1 MLTRPM
7 MTVHD
12 AADFLKV
19 RESTVRALINDKRLR
34 AVKIG
39 KEWRIAQ
46 VDLLAFL
53 NENANR
59 DPDAA
64 ETSVAD
70 TPAQELTGENGT
82 GDTEEDR

>member
-1 MLTRPM
+1 MLTKPM

-12 AADFLKV
+12 AADFLQV

-46 VDLLAFL
+46 VDLIAFL

-59 DPDAA
+59 DPDDA
-64 ETSVAD
+64 ESAQ
-70 TPAQELTGENGT
+70 TPPPGEEG
-82 GDTEEDR
+82 

>member
-1 MLTRPM
+1 MLTKPM
-7 MTVHD
+7 LTVHD
-12 AADFLKV
+12 AADFLQV

-59 DPDAA
+59 DPDGPDAPA
-64 ETSVAD
+64 SPDSPD
-70 TPAQELTGENGT
+70 TGGEG
-82 GDTEEDR
+82 

>member
-1 MLTRPM
+1 MLTKPL

-12 AADFLKV
+12 AADFLQI
-19 RESTVRALINDKRLR
+19 RESTVRALIKDKRLR

-46 VDLLAFL
+46 MDLMAFL

-59 DPDAA
+59 DPEAEEVALDDDA
-64 ETSVAD
+64 EPEGQD
-70 TPAQELTGENGT
+70 
-82 GDTEEDR
+82 

>member
-1 MLTRPM
+1 MLTKPM

-12 AADFLKV
+12 AADFLQV

-39 KEWRIAQ
+39 KEWRITEN
-46 VDLLAFL
+46 DLLAFL

-59 DPDAA
+59 NPEATPVTEDDAG
-64 ETSVAD
+64 S
-70 TPAQELTGENGT
+70 GEAS
-82 GDTEEDR
+82 EEGSA

>member
-1 MLTRPM
+1 MLTKPM
-7 MTVHD
+7 LTVHD
-12 AADFLKV
+12 AADFLQV

-59 DPDAA
+59 DPDGPDAPDSP
-64 ETSVAD
+64 ESPD
-70 TPAQELTGENGT
+70 SGREG
-82 GDTEEDR
+82 

>member
-1 MLTRPM
+1 MLTKPL

-12 AADFLKV
+12 AADFLQV
-19 RESTVRALINDKRLR
+19 RESTVRALIKDKRLR

-46 VDLLAFL
+46 MDLMAFL

-59 DPDAA
+59 DPEA
-64 ETSVAD
+64 EEVALD
-70 TPAQELTGENGT
+70 DGAKPEGQ
-82 GDTEEDR
+82 D

>member
-1 MLTRPM
+1 MLTKPM

-12 AADFLKV
+12 AADFLQV

-46 VDLLAFL
+46 VDLIAFL

-59 DPDAA
+59 DPDDA
-64 ETSVAD
+64 EPSP
-70 TPAQELTGENGT
+70 TPSPGK
-82 GDTEEDR
+82 ED

>member
-1 MLTRPM
+1 MLTKPM

-59 DPDAA
+59 DPDEHEAEAYEADAA
-64 ETSVAD
+64 DNGAD
-70 TPAQELTGENGT
+70 
-82 GDTEEDR
+82 EEA

>member
-1 MLTRPM
+1 MLTKPM
-7 MTVHD
+7 LTVHD

-19 RESTVRALINDKRLR
+19 RESTVRGLINDKRLR

-59 DPDAA
+59 EPDGPDA
-64 ETSVAD
+64 T
-70 TPAQELTGENGT
+70 TPDGES
-82 GDTEEDR
+82 

>member
-1 MLTRPM
+1 MLTQPM

-59 DPDAA
+59 DPDAPLDGPGDGDDA
-64 ETSVAD
+64 G
-70 TPAQELTGENGT
+70 GEN
-82 GDTEEDR
+82 

>member
-1 MLTRPM
+1 MLTKPM
-7 MTVHD
+7 LTVHD

-39 KEWRIAQ
+39 KEWRIAE
-46 VDLLAFL
+46 VDLMAFL

-59 DPDAA
+59 EADSADGAEPGESLADP
-64 ETSVAD
+64 E
-70 TPAQELTGENGT
+70 G
-82 GDTEEDR
+82 

>member
-1 MLTRPM
+1 MLTKPM
-7 MTVHD
+7 LTVHD

-19 RESTVRALINDKRLR
+19 RESTVRSLINEKRLR

-59 DPDAA
+59 DPSQLDESPADESA
-64 ETSVAD
+64 SGSTEPPVA
-70 TPAQELTGENGT
+70 GEG
-82 GDTEEDR
+82 

>member
-12 AADFLKV
+12 AADFLQV

-39 KEWRIAQ
+39 KEWRIAEA
-46 VDLLAFL
+46 DLLDFL

-59 DPDAA
+59 DPGAPMDPRDEG
-64 ETSVAD
+64 ET
-70 TPAQELTGENGT
+70 E
-82 GDTEEDR
+82 

>member
-1 MLTRPM
+1 

-12 AADFLKV
+12 AADFLQV

-39 KEWRIAQ
+39 KEWRIYQ
-46 VDLLAFL
+46 EDLLAFL

-59 DPDAA
+59 GPGEGEHSAA
-64 ETSVAD
+64 
-70 TPAQELTGENGT
+70 
-82 GDTEEDR
+82 GDGHPTIEEDH

>member
-1 MLTRPM
+1 MLTKPL

-12 AADFLKV
+12 AAVFLQI
-19 RESTVRALINDKRLR
+19 RESTVRALIKDKRMR

-39 KEWRIAQ
+39 KEWRITQ

-59 DPDAA
+59 DP
-64 ETSVAD
+64 
-70 TPAQELTGENGT
+70 
-82 GDTEEDR
+82 EEQD

>member
-1 MLTRPM
+1 MLTKPM

-12 AADFLKV
+12 AADFLQV

-46 VDLLAFL
+46 VDLIAFL

-59 DPDAA
+59 DPDD
-64 ETSVAD
+64 AD
-70 TPAQELTGENGT
+70 PASTPPP
-82 GDTEEDR
+82 DEEG

>member
-1 MLTRPM
+1 MLTKPM
-7 MTVHD
+7 LTVHD

-19 RESTVRALINDKRLR
+19 RESTVRSLINEKRLR

-59 DPDAA
+59 GFRADRTTA
-64 ETSVAD
+64 VAKPSNREVCI
-70 TPAQELTGENGT
+70 TRPCKRLYA
-82 GDTEEDR
+82 

>member
-1 MLTRPM
+1 MLTQPM

-12 AADFLKV
+12 AADFLQV

-46 VDLLAFL
+46 VDLIAFL

-59 DPDAA
+59 DPDD
-64 ETSVAD
+64 AD
-70 TPAQELTGENGT
+70 PVQMPPSGEEG
-82 GDTEEDR
+82 

>member
-1 MLTRPM
+1 ML
-7 MTVHD
+7 TVHD

-34 AVKIG
+34 AIKIG

-46 VDLLAFL
+46 KDLLSFL

-59 DPDAA
+59 KP
-64 ETSVAD
+64 ES
-70 TPAQELTGENGT
+70 GEEG
-82 GDTEEDR
+82 